1 MNSASPCNCCLDSGG
16 YPLAVRAADSKP
28 SKYHP
33 LFGLAADKRPVYIRF
48 MVPSAE
54 EAKKFTKFFLTN
66 RENEIDTG
74 PNRPFLPRFSIPH
87 HTAGGISIG
96 VSGASGVEKSSM
108 IRLIRRSLDR
118 RENADFI
125 FVEF

>member
-1 MNSASPCNCCLDSGG
+1 MNSASPCNCCLESGG

-33 LFGLAADKRPVYIRF
+33 LFGLAADKRLVYIRF

-54 EAKKFTKFFLTN
+54 DAKKFTKIFLTN

-74 PNRPFLPRFSIPH
+74 AESPIPSTIFYSSPH
-87 HTAGGISIG
+87 GGWD
-96 VSGASGVEKSSM
+96 
-108 IRLIRRSLDR
+108 LDR
-118 RENADFI
+118 RFRRMGR
-125 FVEF
+125 